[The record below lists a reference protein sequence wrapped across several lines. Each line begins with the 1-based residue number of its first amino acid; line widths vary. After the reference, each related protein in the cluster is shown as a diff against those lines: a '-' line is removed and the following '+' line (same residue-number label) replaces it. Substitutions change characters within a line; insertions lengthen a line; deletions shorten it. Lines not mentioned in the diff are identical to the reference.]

1 MPLAYQIKIIKLHYQ
16 EEKLLNTHV
25 SPYVFWKHDYQSL
38 LPQDKHMNTAH
49 QLTPQQQLRNPYCK
63 RSMRFTKRG
72 YEALMEVKKK
82 LEAQLQRPISES
94 VAINMI
100 LLGDSLI

>member
-38 LPQDKHMNTAH
+38 LPQDKHMNTAQ
-49 QLTPQQQLRNPYCK
+49 QLNPQQQLRKPYCK
-63 RSMRFTKRG
+63 RSMRFTKGG
-72 YEALMEVKKK
+72 YEALMEVKRN
-82 LEAQLQRPISES
+82 LEAQLERPISES
-94 VAINMI
+94 VAIDMI
-100 LLGDSLI
+100 LLSRSSL